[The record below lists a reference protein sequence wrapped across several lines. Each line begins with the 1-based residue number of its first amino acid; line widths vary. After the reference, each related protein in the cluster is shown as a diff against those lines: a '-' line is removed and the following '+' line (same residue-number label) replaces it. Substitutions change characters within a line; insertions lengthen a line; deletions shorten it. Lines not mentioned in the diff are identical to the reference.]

1 MQTVTGFRPKPV
13 ISALAFSAFLITAL
27 PSWGASEGRMIEVIL
42 DASGSMNGKLR
53 GGEVKIAAAK
63 QAVGELVKKL
73 PDPTVLGFRAYGHQ
87 SPREKHDCQD
97 TQFLVSFGPLS
108 KNRGLIEA
116 KAKGLT
122 ARGYTPIT
130 QVITKGVEDFPA
142 DFQGDKVIVL
152 VSDGKETCEGDP
164 CAMAQALAKK
174 GMKLVIHT
182 VGFGVDEAAKSQ
194 LECVARATGG
204 RYFPAESTAELIK
217 VLSQAVETSRTVKVE
232 KKGPGWLEVKGA
244 DLSGH
249 QIIKADTGE
258 MVGSLGHTQSSMKLP
273 SGIYNVTVGQAVWK
287 SVEVKAGEKT
297 VLAPGFLKV
306 VHPTT
311 QGNQVVDPETG
322 AVHGTVGTIKDQT
335 ALMPGDYEVYFGKL
349 VWPIKIKAGETLVL
363 KPGTVQVKG
372 ASIQG
377 HTIRDKKGTVVGSVS
392 SIQDW
397 IPLPPGDYSVD
408 WKGKAVPFSLKE
420 GEELKFQ

>member
-1 MQTVTGFRPKPV
+1 MQTVGGFRPKPV
-13 ISALAFSAFLITAL
+13 ISVLAFSVFLITAL

-42 DASGSMNGKLR
+42 DASGSMNGKL
-53 GGEVKIAAAK
+53 GGGDVKIAAAK
-63 QAVGELVKKL
+63 QAVGELVKRL

-97 TQFLVSFGPLS
+97 TQFLVPFGPLS

-116 KAKGLT
+116 QAKGLR

-130 QVITKGVEDFPA
+130 QVITKGAEDFPA

-164 CAMAQALAKK
+164 CALAQALAKK

-217 VLSQAVETSRTVKVE
+217 VLSQAVETARTIKVE
-232 KKGPGWLEVKGA
+232 KTGPGWLEVKGA

-249 QIIKADTGE
+249 RITKADTGE
-258 MVGSLGHTQSSMKLP
+258 KVGSLGHTHSSMKLP
-273 SGIYNVTVGQAVWK
+273 AGIYNVTVGQAVWK

-306 VHPTT
+306 VHPAI
-311 QGNQVVDPETG
+311 QGHQVVEPETG
-322 AVHGTVGTIKDQT
+322 AVHGSVSNTKNQM

-372 ASIQG
+372 AVIRG
-377 HTIRDKKGTVVGSVS
+377 HSIRDKKGTVVGSVS

-397 IPLPPGDYSVD
+397 IPLPPGDYPLELE
-408 WKGKAVPFSLKE
+408 GKERLPLH
-420 GEELKFQ
+420 

>member
-1 MQTVTGFRPKPV
+1 MQTVTRFRPKPG
-13 ISALAFSAFLITAL
+13 IIALAFSAFLTTAL

-42 DASGSMNGKLR
+42 DASGSMNGKLG
-53 GGEVKIAAAK
+53 GGEVKMAAAK

-97 TQFLVSFGPLS
+97 TQFLVPFGPLS

-116 KAKGLT
+116 QAKGLT

-130 QVITKGVEDFPA
+130 RVITKGAEDFPA

-164 CAMAQALAKK
+164 CALAQALAKK

-194 LECVARATGG
+194 LECVARVTGG

-217 VLSQAVETSRTVKVE
+217 VLSQAAETARTVKVE
-232 KKGPGWLEVKGA
+232 KTGPGWLEVKGA

-249 QIIKADTGE
+249 QITKADTGE
-258 MVGSLGHTQSSMKLP
+258 KVGSLGHTQSSMKLP
-273 SGIYNVTVGQAVWK
+273 AGIYNVTVGQAVWK

-306 VHPTT
+306 VHPTI
-311 QGNQVVDPETG
+311 QGHQVVEPETG
-322 AVHGTVGTIKDQT
+322 AVHGSVSNTKNQM
-335 ALMPGDYEVYFGKL
+335 ALMPGEYEVYFGKL

-377 HTIRDKKGTVVGSVS
+377 HTIRDKKGMVVGSVS

-397 IPLPPGDYSVD
+397 IPLPPGDYTVEIQ
-408 WKGKAVPFSLKE
+408 GKRAAFTLKE